1 MRRILKKDRNGLK
14 LILAILLLLIIC
26 IFIAYFFWTWAELS
40 DNGIAFE
47 EITSY
52 AYSSLDGEYKLRFV
66 SEKTIYIS
74 AESRHVYSAD
84 NLEYI
89 DGIIKLENDEG
100 RILFAILSDGRVY
113 SRADNVM
120 LYRIERG
127 QNEIHRTT
135 SD

>member
-1 MRRILKKDRNGLK
+1 MHRLLKKDRNGLK

-26 IFIAYFFWTWAELS
+26 IFIAYFFWSWAELN
-40 DNGIAFE
+40 DNGIALDE
-47 EITSY
+47 VTSY

-66 SEKTIYIS
+66 TDKTIYQ
-74 AESRHVYSAD
+74 AVDLRHVYSTED
-84 NLEYI
+84 LEYI

-100 RILFAILSDGRVY
+100 RISFAVLSDGRIY

-127 QNEIHRTT
+127 
-135 SD
+135 

>member
-1 MRRILKKDRNGLK
+1 MRRLLKKDRNGLK

-40 DNGIAFE
+40 DNGIALDE
-47 EITSY
+47 VTSY

-66 SEKTIYIS
+66 SEKIIYQS
-74 AESRHVYSAD
+74 VELRHVYSAD

-89 DGIIKLENDEG
+89 DGIIMLENDDEG
-100 RILFAILSDGRVY
+100 RILFAVLSDGRIY

-127 QNEIHRTT
+127 
-135 SD
+135 

>member
-1 MRRILKKDRNGLK
+1 MRRLLKKDRNGLK

-26 IFIAYFFWTWAELS
+26 IFVAYFFWTWAELS
-40 DNGIAFE
+40 DNGIALDE
-47 EITSY
+47 VTGY

-66 SEKTIYIS
+66 SEKIIYQ
-74 AESRHVYSAD
+74 AVELRHVYSAD

-89 DGIIKLENDEG
+89 DGIIMLENDEG
-100 RILFAILSDGRVY
+100 RILFAVLSDGRIY

-127 QNEIHRTT
+127 
-135 SD
+135 

>member
-1 MRRILKKDRNGLK
+1 MHRLLKKDRNGLK

-26 IFIAYFFWTWAELS
+26 IFIAYFFWSWAELN
-40 DNGIAFE
+40 DNGIALDE
-47 EITSY
+47 VTSY

-66 SEKTIYIS
+66 TDKTIYQ
-74 AESRHVYSAD
+74 AVDLRHVYSTED
-84 NLEYI
+84 LEYI

-100 RILFAILSDGRVY
+100 QILFAVLTDGRIY

-127 QNEIHRTT
+127 
-135 SD
+135 